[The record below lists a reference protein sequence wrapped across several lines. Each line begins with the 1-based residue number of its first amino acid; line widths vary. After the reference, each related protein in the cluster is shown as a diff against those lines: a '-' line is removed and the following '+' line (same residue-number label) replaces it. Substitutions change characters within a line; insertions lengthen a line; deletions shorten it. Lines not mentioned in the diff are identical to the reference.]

1 MFGYGVEKEFFG
13 FLAGTMNTGQHRYRT
28 NRFSV
33 TISRDFAMEGS
44 M

>member
-13 FLAGTMNTGQHRYRT
+13 FLAGTMDTGQHRT

-33 TISRDFAMEGS
+33 AISRDFAM
-44 M
+44 